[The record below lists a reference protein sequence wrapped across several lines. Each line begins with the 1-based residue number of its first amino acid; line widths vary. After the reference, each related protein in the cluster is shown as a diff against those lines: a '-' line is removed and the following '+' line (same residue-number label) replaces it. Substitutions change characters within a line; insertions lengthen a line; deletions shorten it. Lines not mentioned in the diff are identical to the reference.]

1 MDLMRRYLNIGLQLN
16 EDEDQIKRKLSKE
29 DEDTLKYIYMEGVWK
44 KAKPNRS
51 GGGGRMAP
59 IY

>member
-1 MDLMRRYLNIGLQLN
+1 MRTRTQ
-16 EDEDQIKRKLSKE
+16 SKGNSANKY
-29 DEDTLKYIYMEGVWK
+29 EDTSKYSYKEGVWK